1 MGTVKTETVKTPT
14 LKEWA
19 VNLYRQEKDAE
30 DKREVQRAAEFATK
44 AAIAFNSIIGGH
56 GVKIVRISD
65 MACNLILEEGISI
78 RATQSALFE
87 SFTFQVI
94 HKCEKCD
101 REVLSSTFRD
111 LVSLGKAIDDPEFR
125 MWHRCPPSAE
135 KEAAEHQRI
144 EYHVKAIL
152 DLCGAKL
159 EE

>member
-1 MGTVKTETVKTPT
+1 MGTVKTETLKTPT
-14 LKEWA
+14 LREWA
-19 VNLYRQEKDAE
+19 VNLYRQEKEAE
-30 DKREVQRAAEFATK
+30 AKREVQRAAEFATK

-56 GVKIVRISD
+56 GVKIVRISEVT
-65 MACNLILEEGISI
+65 CNLITEDGLNIRSTYSGCMGI
-78 RATQSALFE
+78 
-87 SFTFQVI
+87 TFQVI

-125 MWHRCPPSAE
+125 MYHRCPPSAE

-144 EYHVKAIL
+144 EYHIKAIL